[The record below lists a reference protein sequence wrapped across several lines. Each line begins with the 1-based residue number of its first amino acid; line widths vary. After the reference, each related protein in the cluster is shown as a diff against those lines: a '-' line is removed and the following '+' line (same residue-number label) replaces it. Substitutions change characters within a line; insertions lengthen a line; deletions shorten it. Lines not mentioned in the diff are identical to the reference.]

1 MALGRVMPQ
10 SRRASG
16 SSDAVAA
23 SKETIMSDEKPTRE
37 KAARDAFPVLPL
49 RDIVV
54 FPHMIVPLFV
64 GREKSINALEEVM
77 RVGKQILLAAQK
89 NAQDDDPAPDA
100 IYEMGTLAS
109 VLQLLKLPD
118 GTVKVLVE
126 GASRAR
132 IVRYTG
138 RSEYFEAEIAR
149 VAEQTGPREEAEALA
164 RSVVTQFEGY
174 VKLNK
179 KISPEVLGTVSQ
191 IEDPSKLADTIASH
205 LAIKIPEKQEVLE
218 ITTVSE
224 RLERVYGL
232 MESEISVLQ
241 VEKKIRS
248 RVKRQMEK
256 TQREYYLNEQ
266 MKAIQKELGDG
277 EERDDIVE
285 FEERIEQTKLSKEAK
300 DKALAE
306 LKKLKQMSPMSA
318 EATVVRNYLDWLLS
332 IPWNKRSKVKKDIP
346 EAQEVLDKEHYGL
359 EKVKERILEYL
370 AVQSRTNKLKGPILC
385 LVGPPGVG
393 KTSLGKSIANATGR
407 EFVRMSL
414 GGVRDEAEIR
424 GHRRTYIGSMPG
436 KVIQSMKKAKS
447 NNPLFLLDEIDKM
460 GQDFRGDPAA
470 ALLEV
475 LDPEQNAT
483 FNDHYLEVDY
493 DLSSVMFVTT
503 ANTLNI
509 PPALLDR
516 MEIIR
521 LAGYT
526 ENEKIE
532 IAKRH
537 LMPELQSAHG
547 LEPGEWTVEQSA
559 LEAII
564 RRYTREA
571 GVRSL
576 EREIAKLARKAVKQ
590 LMTSSAKSVSI
601 NAGNIEEYLG
611 VPKYRFGEA
620 EAEDQVGVVTGLA
633 WTEVGGEILTIEGV
647 MMPGKGKMSV
657 TGNLRDV
664 MKESIQAANAYVR
677 SRSLDFGITPPFFDK
692 RDIHVHVP
700 EGATPKDGPSA
711 GVAMVTAIVSVLTG
725 IAVRKDVA
733 MTGEI
738 TLRGRVLPIGGVKEK
753 LLAALRAG
761 IKTVVIPEEN
771 VKDLAEIPDEV
782 KNKLDIIPA
791 ARMDDVLK
799 VALTRMP
806 ERVEW
811 TEEMTPVATRD
822 GAATAERPVAH

>member
-1 MALGRVMPQ
+1 
-10 SRRASG
+10 
-16 SSDAVAA
+16 
-23 SKETIMSDEKPTRE
+23 MSEIKQ
-37 KAARDAFPVLPL
+37 ARDKGGKEIYPVLPL

-54 FPHMIVPLFV
+54 FPYMIVPLFV

-77 RVGKQILLAAQK
+77 RSDKQILLAAQK
-89 NAQDDDPAPDA
+89 NAGDDDPAADA
-100 IYEMGTLAS
+100 IYQVGTLAS

-126 GASRAR
+126 GTARAKV
-132 IVRYTG
+132 VRYT
-138 RSEYFEAEIAR
+138 ENPDYFEAEVER
-149 VAEQTGPREEAEALA
+149 VVEGLGASDEIEALA
-164 RSVVTQFEGY
+164 RSAVSQFESY

-179 KISPEVLGTVSQ
+179 KISPEVLGTISQ
-191 IEDPSKLADTIASH
+191 IEDYSKLADTIASH
-205 LAIKIPEKQEVLE
+205 LAIKIADKQDILE
-218 ITTVSE
+218 ITTVSS
-224 RLERVYGL
+224 RLERVYTL

-277 EERDDIVE
+277 DERDDIAE
-285 FEERIEQTKLSKEAK
+285 FEEKIENTKLSKEAR

-332 IPWNKRSKVKKDIP
+332 IPWGVRGKVKKDLA
-346 EAQEVLDKEHYGL
+346 EAQEILDKEHYGL
-359 EKVKERILEYL
+359 EKVKERIIEYL

-393 KTSLGKSIANATGR
+393 KTSLGMSMANATGR

-436 KVIQSMKKAKS
+436 KVIQSMKKAKRV
-447 NNPLFLLDEIDKM
+447 NPLFLLDEIDKM
-460 GQDFRGDPAA
+460 GSDFRGDPAA

-475 LDPEQNAT
+475 LDPEQNHT

-503 ANTLNI
+503 ANTMNI

-526 ENEKIE
+526 EDEKLE

-537 LMPELQSAHG
+537 LIPSQRQAHG
-547 LEPGEWTVEQSA
+547 LEPAEWEIDDDA
-559 LEAII
+559 LKTLI

-576 EREIAKLARKAVKQ
+576 EREIAKLARKAVKEI
-590 LMTSSAKSVSI
+590 LMGTTKTAKVTPE
-601 NAGNIEEYLG
+601 NVEHYLG
-611 VPKYRFGEA
+611 VPKYRYGEA
-620 EAEDQVGVVTGLA
+620 ELEDQVGVVTGLA
-633 WTEVGGEILTIEGV
+633 WTEVGGEILTVEGV

-677 SRSLDFGITPPFFDK
+677 SRAHALGIPTSQFEK
-692 RDIHVHVP
+692 KDIHVHVP

-711 GVAMVTAIVSVLTG
+711 GVAMVTAIISIMTG
-725 IAVRKDVA
+725 IPVKKDVA

-738 TLRGRVLPIGGVKEK
+738 TLRGRVLPIGGLKEK
-753 LLAALRAG
+753 MLAALRAG
-761 IKTVVIPEEN
+761 IKTIVIPEEN
-771 VKDLAEIPDEV
+771 VKDLAEIGDEV
-782 KNKLDIIPA
+782 KSLLEIVPA
-791 ARMDDVLK
+791 SRMDDVLK
-799 VALTRMP
+799 VALQRLPTAILH
-806 ERVEW
+806 
-811 TEEMTPVATRD
+811 EEDPAAVA
-822 GAATAERPVAH
+822 AAEAKEESRITAH

>member
-1 MALGRVMPQ
+1 
-10 SRRASG
+10 
-16 SSDAVAA
+16 
-23 SKETIMSDEKPTRE
+23 MSEIKQ
-37 KAARDAFPVLPL
+37 ARDKGGKEVYPVLPL

-54 FPHMIVPLFV
+54 FPYMIVPLFV

-77 RVGKQILLAAQK
+77 RSDKQILLAAQK
-89 NAQDDDPAPDA
+89 NAGDDDPAPDA
-100 IYEMGTLAS
+100 IYQVGTLAS

-126 GASRAR
+126 GTARAKV
-132 IVRYTG
+132 VRYT
-138 RSEYFEAEIAR
+138 ENPDYFEAEVER
-149 VAEQTGPREEAEALA
+149 VVESLGAKDEIEALA
-164 RSVVTQFEGY
+164 RSAVSQFESY

-179 KISPEVLGTVSQ
+179 KISPEVLGTISQ
-191 IEDPSKLADTIASH
+191 IEDYSKLADTIASH
-205 LAIKIPEKQEVLE
+205 LAIKIADKQDILE
-218 ITTVSE
+218 IVTVSS
-224 RLERVYGL
+224 RLERVYTL

-277 EERDDIVE
+277 DERDDIAE
-285 FEERIEQTKLSKEAK
+285 FEEKIEKTKLSKEAR

-332 IPWNKRSKVKKDIP
+332 IPWGVKGKVKKDLA
-346 EAQEVLDKEHYGL
+346 EAQEILDKEHYGL
-359 EKVKERILEYL
+359 EKVKERIIEYL

-393 KTSLGKSIANATGR
+393 KTSLGMSMANATGR

-436 KVIQSMKKAKS
+436 KVIQSMKKAKRV
-447 NNPLFLLDEIDKM
+447 NPLFLLDEIDKM
-460 GQDFRGDPAA
+460 GSDFRGDPAA

-475 LDPEQNAT
+475 LDPEQNHT

-503 ANTLNI
+503 ANTMNI

-526 ENEKIE
+526 EDEKIE

-537 LMPELQSAHG
+537 LIPSQRQAHG
-547 LEPGEWTVEQSA
+547 LEPTEWELDDDALQGGHPPLHARGGRAQPRARDRQARAQGGEGDPHGHDQDRASVTAEN
-559 LEAII
+559 LEH
-564 RRYTREA
+564 
-571 GVRSL
+571 
-576 EREIAKLARKAVKQ
+576 
-590 LMTSSAKSVSI
+590 
-601 NAGNIEEYLG
+601 YLG
-611 VPKYRFGEA
+611 VPKYRYGEA
-620 EAEDQVGVVTGLA
+620 ELEDQVGVVTGLA
-633 WTEVGGEILTIEGV
+633 WTEVGGEILTVEGV

-677 SRSLDFGITPPFFDK
+677 SRAHALGIPTSHFEK
-692 RDIHVHVP
+692 KDIHVHVP

-711 GVAMVTAIVSVLTG
+711 GVAMVTAIISIMTG
-725 IAVRKDVA
+725 IPVKKDVA

-738 TLRGRVLPIGGVKEK
+738 TLRGRVLPIGGLKEK
-753 LLAALRAG
+753 MLAALRAG
-761 IKTVVIPEEN
+761 IKTIVIPEEN
-771 VKDLAEIPDEV
+771 VKDLAEIGDEV
-782 KNKLDIIPA
+782 KSHLQIVPA
-791 ARMDDVLK
+791 SRMDDVLK
-799 VALTRMP
+799 VALQRMP
-806 ERVEW
+806 KAIPD
-811 TEEMTPVATRD
+811 EEVAAAV
-822 GAATAERPVAH
+822 AATDVKEESRITAH